1 MDSRL
6 LGRRLAAISGLSAI
20 IAMGAITAACAK
32 EEKAPETTTPTT
44 TTTTTATSGAG
55 APPPL
60 KRASTPR
67 AETCSLRQFRRPR
80 RQTSHPDNILVS
92 TGFPRSLFGFRDAAP
107 SMKQMAARYRLLAIL
122 AAGVLLLVA
131 GVHAESMS
139 DNRAVI
145 GGPLALLL
153 ASSTD
158 LGPSRDDSAQL
169 TVTLPDSA
177 RPRDAD
183 RMGKHTPHPG
193 AVAAGRRMGRRR
205 GGRTGCGHRVRR
217 AGERLPRSQGAGV
230 LRVAAATVGSRAP
243 SRRRHRARPNP
254 GLHPAP

>member
-44 TTTTTATSGAG
+44 TTTTTTATSGAG
-55 APPPL
+55 APPHRE
-60 KRASTPR
+60 RASTPR

-80 RQTSHPDNILVS
+80 RQMSHPDNILVS

-107 SMKQMAARYRLLAIL
+107 SMKQMTARYRLLAIL
-122 AAGVLLLVA
+122 AAGVLLLVT

-169 TVTLPDSA
+169 TVTLPPPA
-177 RPRDAD
+177 
-183 RMGKHTPHPG
+183 T
-193 AVAAGRRMGRRR
+193 
-205 GGRTGCGHRVRR
+205 
-217 AGERLPRSQGAGV
+217 RSSMSV
-230 LRVAAATVGSRAP
+230 IT
-243 SRRRHRARPNP
+243 
-254 GLHPAP
+254 